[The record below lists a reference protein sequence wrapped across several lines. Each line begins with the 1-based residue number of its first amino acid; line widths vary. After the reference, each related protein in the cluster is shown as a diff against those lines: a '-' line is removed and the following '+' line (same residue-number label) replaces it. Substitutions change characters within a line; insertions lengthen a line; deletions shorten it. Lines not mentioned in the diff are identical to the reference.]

1 MAISLRKTKE
11 KWWFLAGD
19 HGDLMRFRRTSVS
32 HERYYAYIMH
42 IYIHPLLSPVDL
54 YIDWK
59 LPVLSAVIPIEGIPN
74 PMNQAEWDGIGKF
87 LTHMEYQK
95 EYIDRWKQMAK
106 NIVE

>member
-32 HERYYAYIMH
+32 IY

-54 YIDWK
+54 S

-74 PMNQAEWDGIGKF
+74 PMNQAEWDGIGNF
-87 LTHMEYQK
+87 FTHMEYQK

>member
-1 MAISLRKTKE
+1 
-11 KWWFLAGD
+11 
-19 HGDLMRFRRTSVS
+19 
-32 HERYYAYIMH
+32 MH
-42 IYIHPLLSPVDL
+42 ILCIYIYTHPLLSPVDL

-87 LTHMEYQK
+87 LTHMEYQM

>member
-1 MAISLRKTKE
+1 MGISWDFAEHL
-11 KWWFLAGD
+11 W
-19 HGDLMRFRRTSVS
+19 
-32 HERYYAYIMH
+32 AY

-54 YIDWK
+54 S

-74 PMNQAEWDGIGKF
+74 PMNQAEWDGIGNF
-87 LTHMEYQK
+87 FTHMEYQK